1 MYNYGPPNVF
11 FDGPD
16 ISGVGR
22 MALAPRRKASS
33 LLPVRIEKNIT
44 GSARNQNIHLG
55 DDGSLS
61 LLSNRDF
68 TGRWGSLRFLSDLLA
83 LRIPGHSKIWAA
95 QRRGSGGR
103 EAHEGPRR
111 GSGLFDLFRC
121 GPSEAFRSRGGQ
133 RFLAGALLAM
143 VFLMASKAAGQTQ
156 DGQKTSQAASSFK
169 FALSL
174 FDQGDYYRSIS
185 EWKRSLFLAPKGP
198 LAAQSGLWIGIAYTQ
213 GEKYSAALAAFAS
226 VGKSHDT
233 VIGRASL
240 FSAEILLAD
249 GRLEE
254 AENVL
259 GLLLEAPPG
268 DDFPL
273 KRARYALAWVY
284 LGQGKSEQVQ
294 GTLKNLLTDPHWG
307 TRAQTLSKA
316 AGQAQNIPKRDPAL
330 GGILSAIIPGLGQ
343 AVSGRWTDGLSAL
356 LVNGLFAGAAV
367 ESFRTDRN
375 TLGILLTTLG
385 VAWYTGN
392 IFAGANAASR
402 LTKLNRAQYMEDTWQ
417 SSRLPPMADVVEG
430 VPKERGHKP

>member
-1 MYNYGPPNVF
+1 
-11 FDGPD
+11 
-16 ISGVGR
+16 
-22 MALAPRRKASS
+22 MALAKRRKASS
-33 LLPVRIEKNIT
+33 LFPNRIAKNIT
-44 GSARNQNIHLG
+44 SFTRGQNVHLS
-55 DDGSLS
+55 DDGDLS
-61 LLSNRDF
+61 FLSNGDF
-68 TGRWGSLRFLSDLLA
+68 ACRWGTLRFLSDLLA
-83 LRIPGHSKIWAA
+83 LRIARYSKVRPA
-95 QRRGSGGR
+95 QRYSPGGR
-103 EAHEGPRR
+103 EAHEGPWR
-111 GSGLFDLFRC
+111 GPILFGLF
-121 GPSEAFRSRGGQ
+121 GGGTSAAFRSRGGQ

-143 VFLMASKAAGQTQ
+143 VFLVASEAPSQSQDAQKA
-156 DGQKTSQAASSFK
+156 SQAASTFE

-185 EWKRSLFLAPKGP
+185 EWKRSLFIAPNGP
-198 LAAQSGLWIGIAYTQ
+198 LAAYSGLWIGIAYTQ

-226 VGKSHDT
+226 VGKNHSA

-240 FSAEILLAD
+240 FSAEVLLAD

-259 GLLLEAPPG
+259 GFLLEAPPG
-268 DDFPL
+268 NDFPIE
-273 KRARYALAWVY
+273 RARYALAWVY
-284 LGQGKSEQVQ
+284 LGQGKSGQAQ
-294 GTLKNLLTDPHWG
+294 GALEKLLTDPNWG
-307 TRAQTLSKA
+307 PRAQSLSKA
-316 AGQAQNIPKRDPAL
+316 AGHAQNILKRDPAL

-385 VAWYTGN
+385 AAWYTGN

-417 SSRLPPMADVVEG
+417 SSRLPPMADAIEG
-430 VPKERGHKP
+430 VPKE